1 MSINRRIFSVC
12 GLGAVV
18 ALCALGS
25 HLSSCSAR
33 KGGSVAQD
41 TVASV
46 REHTFNADSAYE
58 MIKTQLSFGPRVPG
72 TEAHAKC
79 AQWMEQRLRQ
89 YGADSVVVQKA
100 TVKAYTGQQL
110 PMYNVIGM
118 YNPELTKR
126 VLFLAHWDS
135 RPWADHDPDD
145 SKHTEPVPGA
155 NDGASGVAVLL
166 EMARNF
172 QQKHPDTGVDLMMVD
187 CEDYGRS
194 GTFGDDDDSWCLG
207 TQYFVKNLPYAQG
220 VRPEYAVL
228 LDMVGGHNAV
238 FTREYTSE
246 TMAKPVTDRVW
257 QLAKRM
263 GYADRFSDELGIG
276 VVDDHT
282 YLNQAGIPAAVII
295 EASHPA
301 TQAFPPQWHTVS
313 DDIRHI
319 DPSTLQAVGN
329 VVLGLAYGGQ

>member
-1 MSINRRIFSVC
+1 MSTNRRIFSVC
-12 GLGAVV
+12 ALAGSL
-18 ALCALGS
+18 ALCALGGQ
-25 HLSSCSAR
+25 LSSCSGKQTTASQQD
-33 KGGSVAQD
+33 SVNE
-41 TVASV
+41 SN
-46 REHTFNADSAYE
+46 HMTFNADSAYD
-58 MIKTQLSFGPRVPG
+58 MIKTQLDFGPRVPG
-72 TEAHAKC
+72 SEGHARC
-79 AQWMEQRLRQ
+79 AAWMEQRLRQ
-89 YGADSVVVQKA
+89 YGADSVVVQRS
-100 TVKAYTGQQL
+100 TVRAYTGQEL
-110 PMYNVIGM
+110 PMYNVIAM

-126 VLFLAHWDS
+126 VLFLAHWDT

-145 SKHTEPVPGA
+145 SKHNQPVPGA

-207 TQYFVKNLPYAQG
+207 TQYFVNNLPYANG

-228 LDMVGGHNAV
+228 LDMVGGRNAV

-246 TMAKPVTDRVW
+246 ALAKPVTDRVW
-257 QLAKRM
+257 QLAKRL

-282 YLNQAGIPAAVII
+282 YLNKAGIPAAVII
-295 EASHPA
+295 EASHPE

-313 DDIRHI
+313 DDIRYI
-319 DPSTLQAVGN
+319 DTSTLQAVGN
-329 VVLGLAYGGQ
+329 VVLTLAYGNN